1 MLEQGPYWY
10 SARGARPPPPPTP
23 SGANVQYRTR
33 TAETQTLT
41 ISHMFSSFIKGTLM
55 RENKY
60 FLV

>member
-10 SARGARPPPPPTP
+10 SAGGARPPPTP
-23 SGANVQYRTR
+23 SGANIQYRTR

-41 ISHMFSSFIKGTLM
+41 IFHMFSSFIKGTLM